1 MTSYRSS
8 VETIALNCLVFET
21 TAFLQ
26 FGDRQT
32 NRDRQTDEQM
42 DTPMHVA
49 TLAVAS
55 GLIIILIIK
64 HQFVRCRNM
73 ALVTT
78 RALQIVQSPSE
89 LWPKRF

>member
-42 DTPMHVA
+42 DRTRPMHVA

-78 RALQIVQSPSE
+78 NSTIP
-89 LWPKRF
+89 F